1 MICVSCAHMTKI
13 LPVLVGLLALGC
25 GPSTPSPAVPAAA
38 PSTWTL
44 SVSPDAA
51 SQRCDLAKGDGALRW
66 RCGEAPFRPVSA
78 NASEIV
84 KLVEST
90 DWAAEA
96 AKNEPAEAG
105 SRKRSFRLQAGDGAI
120 EVLRYPSATTNL
132 GQLGA
137 AFDALIAAEQRTP
150 SDHPAPAKGARE
162 FPPVSDR
169 GLVTIQEMSLVDSS
183 SASTLRVGADGTW
196 SWTSAETKT
205 GKLDAKQLAAVRDL
219 LDEAASAKP
228 STGPMQP
235 CDAIPSH
242 ARRVLFDKDR
252 EFGWSGP
259 CGGPPPPEVFAV
271 LTRYLR
277 QAAEGRPA
285 SELEQTLR
293 RRQGR

>member
-1 MICVSCAHMTKI
+1 MDS
-13 LPVLVGLLALGC
+13 
-25 GPSTPSPAVPAAA
+25 
-38 PSTWTL
+38 
-44 SVSPDAA
+44 A
-51 SQRCDLAKGDGALRW
+51 SERCDLAKGDGALRW
-66 RCGEAPFRPVSA
+66 RCGKAPFGPVSA

-84 KLVEST
+84 RLVEST

-96 AKNEPAEAG
+96 AKSEPAEAG

-137 AFDALIAAEQRTP
+137 AFDALIAAEQRAP
-150 SDHPAPAKGARE
+150 SDHPAPAKVVRE

-196 SWTSAETKT
+196 SWASAETKT
-205 GKLDAKQLAAVRDL
+205 GKLDAKQLAAVRGL

-235 CDAIPSH
+235 CDAIPS
-242 ARRVLFDKDR
+242 RTWRVLFDKDR
-252 EFGWSGP
+252 ELGWSGP
-259 CGGPPPPEVFAV
+259 CAGPPPPEVFAV
-271 LTRYLR
+271 LKRYLR

-285 SELEQTLR
+285 SELEQTLQ
-293 RRQGR
+293 RRQGH